1 MTVQAIP
8 EPGSGFCR
16 ISISGGIA
24 AFGSKTFGATGTNTV
39 VMFLE
44 KFNEPPKQI
53 DLSAD
58 SVDAVFSGAELAEW
72 KDKDIFD
79 KIMDWKIFGW
89 FRPFYVKNK
98 EMLLYLFFGVLTTA
112 VSFVTAGISKV
123 LLEQAGI
130 GKGGVSTTS
139 TVISWICAVT
149 FAYITNR
156 IWVFESEAEGK
167 KAIIS
172 EAASFYGGRIFTLL
186 VEMFMMWLGYSL
198 LSFNYWVTKIVANVV
213 VLILNYVISKLVV
226 FRKK

>member
-1 MTVQAIP
+1 MA
-8 EPGSGFCR
+8 
-16 ISISGGIA
+16 
-24 AFGSKTFGATGTNTV
+24 K
-39 VMFLE
+39 
-44 KFNEPPKQI
+44 
-53 DLSAD
+53 
-58 SVDAVFSGAELAEW
+58 

-149 FAYITNR
+149 FAYVTNR
-156 IWVFESEAEGK
+156 IWVFESEAEG
-167 KAIIS
+167 
-172 EAASFYGGRIFTLL
+172 
-186 VEMFMMWLGYSL
+186 VEMFIMWLGYSL

>member
-1 MTVQAIP
+1 MA
-8 EPGSGFCR
+8 
-16 ISISGGIA
+16 
-24 AFGSKTFGATGTNTV
+24 K
-39 VMFLE
+39 
-44 KFNEPPKQI
+44 
-53 DLSAD
+53 
-58 SVDAVFSGAELAEW
+58 

-123 LLEQAGI
+123 LLDIMNTKNIITLLEQAGI